1 VDYEKAY
8 DNLNRRKLWQILR
21 EENIPTQLLKAIQS
35 LYQNSNIH
43 IKYIDGPISEP
54 INANKGVRQGCGL
67 SPELFNIY
75 INRVIQEWKQT
86 TQNGIQVTS
95 GKVIQTILYADDQVI
110 IAKSE
115 NELQMV
121 VNKLHKIAKKYDM
134 KISTSKTK
142 AIGVCGKN
150 IQRVK
155 IEIEG
160 KIIEQVSNFNYLGSL
175 VSNEEKDI
183 NAKLQRY
190 NKMNGIIK

>member
-1 VDYEKAY
+1 LQK
-8 DNLNRRKLWQILR
+8 RK
-21 EENIPTQLLKAIQS
+21 
-35 LYQNSNIH
+35 
-43 IKYIDGPISEP
+43 
-54 INANKGVRQGCGL
+54 CGL
-67 SPELFNIY
+67 SPELFNLY

-110 IAKSE
+110 IATPE
-115 NELQMV
+115 NELQMA

-150 IQRVK
+150 IQWVK

-160 KIIEQVSNFNYLGSL
+160 KIMEQVSNYNYLGSL
-175 VSNEEKDI
+175 ISNEEKDI
-183 NAKLQRY
+183 NAKLQGY
-190 NKMNGIIK
+190 NKMNGIIKQHFGKQMTTDTK